1 MRKSILLLLIILIPV
16 MAIAQTANDFFDKA
30 INEFHKGNYKEAIA
44 NFQKCIQLEPVDA
57 IEAEAYANIA
67 ALNNLDGKYKQ
78 AINNSN
84 KSIEINPSN
93 IRAYVERG
101 AANLAQGNKEI
112 AITDFSVAINL
123 DKKNIFL
130 SSRIRAFVHRGVAR
144 AGLGDFN
151 GAIQDYDAAIALGS
165 NDTRNPEI
173 MKGYMARGISKI
185 RIGQIESGCS
195 DILMAGKLGSKEAY
209 EFANK
214 LSHKYGINCSK
225 D

>member
-1 MRKSILLLLIILIPV
+1 MRRLILIFIILFIPSI
-16 MAIAQTANDFFDKA
+16 AFAQTVNDFFNKA
-30 INEFHKGNYKEAIA
+30 ITEFRKGNYNEAIVY
-44 NFQKCIQLEPVDA
+44 FQKCIDNEPEGA

-67 ALNNLDGKYKQ
+67 AINNLDGKYKQ

-151 GAIQDYDAAIALGS
+151 GAIEDYDAAIALGS

-195 DILMAGKLGSKEAY
+195 DFLMAGKLGSKEAY